1 MKTPRLRAASLTFA
15 ILPEADAPTS
25 SRVGARA
32 GVVAGPLKTTVT
44 LLEDG
49 DLRLCLV
56 AAHFNSP
63 KAANVSV
70 MFRRALA
77 EDLNLPAANV
87 LLFFSHNHTDV
98 KVCGNHLE
106 AYETYA
112 IPAGTRPARSG
123 AASGR
128 PRVARA
134 TSESRRPSAR
144 PAPAGDGVVGRGDAK
159 AVSLTTGKAAAPMAR
174 PT

>member
-15 ILPEADAPTS
+15 ILPEADAATS

-44 LLEDG
+44 LIEDG

-63 KAANVSV
+63 KAANVSA

-77 EDLNLPAANV
+77 EDLNLPVANV

-112 IPAGTRPARSG
+112 IPPEQGLPEAQLLP
-123 AASGR
+123 
-128 PRVARA
+128 
-134 TSESRRPSAR
+134 
-144 PAPAGDGVVGRGDAK
+144 VGRELLAQLRSH
-159 AVSLTTGKAAAPMAR
+159 AVRLPALLQPVTVWWAEGT
-174 PT
+174 